1 MIEETKPAV
10 EPTPETPGTQP
21 ATKKRPAWLPVLVLL
36 VVFLAGFVPMWLKTN
51 RLNSEVLSAQ
61 RQARVQQIQITF
73 ADAARDARGGN
84 YEPARQGMAAFFSL
98 VNAELARGLE
108 SALPAGASEELKPL
122 LAQRDDLITLLA
134 RGDPASAERLAAA
147 YADFRKTLAK

>member
-1 MIEETKPAV
+1 MNEETKPAV
-10 EPTPETPGTQP
+10 KPAPETPGTQP
-21 ATKKRPAWLPVLVLL
+21 APKKRPAWLPVLVLL

-73 ADAARDARGGN
+73 ANAALDARRGD
-84 YEPARQGMAAFFSL
+84 YEPARQGMTSFFTL
-98 VNAELARGLE
+98 ATAELDRGIG
-108 SALPAGASEELKPL
+108 SALPSSASEGLIPL

-134 RGDPASAERLAAA
+134 RGDQASAERLAAA
-147 YADFRKTLAK
+147 YAEFRKTLAK